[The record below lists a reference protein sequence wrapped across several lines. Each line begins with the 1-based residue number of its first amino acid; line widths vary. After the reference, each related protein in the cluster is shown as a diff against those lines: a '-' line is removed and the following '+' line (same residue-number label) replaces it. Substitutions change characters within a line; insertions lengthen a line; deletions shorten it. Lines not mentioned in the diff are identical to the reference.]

1 MAPASTILAADTPV
15 HGATIMSWLV
25 YVAHFFGGAFFA
37 NALPH
42 LIAGVSGQAFPSPFA
57 SPPFKGLS
65 SPTVNVAWAL
75 ANIAVAYIL
84 LVRVE
89 VVDFTSWSDV
99 AASFA
104 GFGAMAFQ
112 CARSLAR
119 IRKPIAAE

>member
-25 YVAHFFGGAFFA
+25 YVAHFFGVAFFA

-57 SPPFKGLS
+57 SPPFRGLS
-65 SPTVNVAWAL
+65 SPPVNIAWAL
-75 ANIAVAYIL
+75 ANLAVAYLL

-89 VVDFTSWSDV
+89 AVDLTCWSDV
-99 AASFA
+99 GVCFA
-104 GFGAMAFQ
+104 GFSAMAF
-112 CARSLAR
+112 
-119 IRKPIAAE
+119 

>member
-1 MAPASTILAADTPV
+1 
-15 HGATIMSWLV
+15 MSWHV

-42 LIAGVSGQAFPSPFA
+42 LIAGVSGQAFPTPFA

-65 SPTVNVAWAL
+65 SPPVNVAWAL
-75 ANIAVAYIL
+75 ANLTVAYLL

-89 VVDFTSWSDV
+89 AFDLASWSDV
-99 AASFA
+99 GVCFA

-119 IRKPIAAE
+119 IRKQLDQA